1 MGRPRVIIAMIISE
15 RSNFIFIHNPK
26 CAGTSVRRV
35 LMDYDTT
42 GEAFW
47 SAEDWNGRRIH
58 NAHMPLF
65 MFRSRYPHYFALM
78 ATYLSF
84 MFVRHP
90 YERTVSAFNEIHPE
104 LVPKP
109 DDPASEEGYTTALNK
124 FICDIKESTLRRH
137 PFRYRHFL
145 RQSDFAY
152 LGTKCHADV
161 IMKVEE
167 WPHCLTKLGV
177 FLPTIAEAIR
187 SAEKQNVKPLARQHR
202 SFLTPASIKLINAM
216 YRNDFDLFGYE
227 RTEP

>member
-1 MGRPRVIIAMIISE
+1 MIISE

-35 LMDYDTT
+35 LMEYDTT

-65 MFRSRYPHYFALM
+65 IFRSRYPDYFELL
-78 ATYLSF
+78 ATHLSF

-90 YERTVSAFNEIHPE
+90 YERTVSAFNELHPE
-104 LVPKP
+104 LAPKP
-109 DDPASEEGYTTALNK
+109 GDPESDAAYTLALNK
-124 FICDIKESTLRRH
+124 FICNIKESTLRLH

-145 RQSDFAY
+145 RQADFAY
-152 LGTKCHADV
+152 LGTKCYADV
-161 IMKVEE
+161 IMRVEE
-167 WPHCLTKLGV
+167 WPQCLTKLRV
-177 FLPTIAEAIR
+177 FLPAIADAIQ

-202 SFLTPASIKLINAM
+202 SFLKPDSITLINEL
-216 YRNDFDLFGYE
+216 YKNDFDLFGYE
-227 RTEP
+227 RIEDAKRLLGAH